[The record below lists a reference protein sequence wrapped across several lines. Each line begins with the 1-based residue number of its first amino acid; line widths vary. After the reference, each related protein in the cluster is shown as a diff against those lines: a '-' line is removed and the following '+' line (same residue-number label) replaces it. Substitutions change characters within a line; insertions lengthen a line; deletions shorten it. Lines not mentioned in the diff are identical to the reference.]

1 MNQKIKISIDFI
13 CALCYTF
20 IRGSVCQGQ
29 ATADQKRLY
38 ETMQAEMELL
48 EGRGIMTENELL
60 LAISDMMDHK
70 LKAELQPIKN
80 DLQTVKN
87 EVQLVKNEV
96 QLVKEDLQVV
106 KDEVQLVKKDLQ
118 AVKDEVQLV
127 KKDLQEVKDE
137 VQLVK
142 EDLRAVK
149 EDLQTVKDRVQTV
162 ENDLQAVKN
171 EVQAVKNEVQT
182 VKNDLQTVK
191 NEVQTV
197 KNDVHHMKL
206 YQENIIM
213 PRLNTIE
220 SCYTDTY
227 SRYRNYSDKMEVAF
241 EDMELLKRVV
251 SEHSMKLQALG

>member
-1 MNQKIKISIDFI
+1 MKKISIDFI

-38 ETMQAEMELL
+38 VTMQAEMELL

-70 LKAELQPIKN
+70 LKSELQPIKN

-87 EVQLVKNEV
+87 EVQ
-96 QLVKEDLQVV
+96 
-106 KDEVQLVKKDLQ
+106 
-118 AVKDEVQLV
+118 AVKD
-127 KKDLQEVKDE
+127 
-137 VQLVK
+137 
-142 EDLRAVK
+142 
-149 EDLQTVKDRVQTV
+149 
-162 ENDLQAVKN
+162 
-171 EVQAVKNEVQT
+171 
-182 VKNDLQTVK
+182 
-191 NEVQTV
+191 
-197 KNDVHHMKL
+197 DVHHMKL

-227 SRYRNYSDKMEVAF
+227 GRYRNYSDKMEAAF